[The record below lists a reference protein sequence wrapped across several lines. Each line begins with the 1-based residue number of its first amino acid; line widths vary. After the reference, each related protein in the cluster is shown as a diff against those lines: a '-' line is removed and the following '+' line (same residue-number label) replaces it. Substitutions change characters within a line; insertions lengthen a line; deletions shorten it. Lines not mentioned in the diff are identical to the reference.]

1 MLRNS
6 QISPNWRDF
15 ACFDSLVKPRC
26 LHFGVLIS
34 VKLSKVNN
42 VNVNKNEVALSDY
55 QKTRRFWHFHQK
67 NEVIHTIT

>member
-1 MLRNS
+1 MLINS
-6 QISPNWRDF
+6 QIRPNRLVLTW
-15 ACFDSLVKPRC
+15 FDSLVKPRC